1 MDGSRKSVYQ
11 DLIRI
16 EINLLKPRI
25 RDLVKD
31 DETYYKIMFQIS
43 TLQPKIVDR
52 LLLAQNH
59 LSKDKYIDQ

>member
-16 EINLLKPRI
+16 EINLLKPHI
-25 RDLVKD
+25 RELVKD
-31 DETYYKIMFQIS
+31 EDAYYKVMFQIS

-59 LSKDKYIDQ
+59 LSKDKHIDQ